1 MKFIDIWQMDKISL
15 YFSIL
20 FSIIGFLISLIFS
33 LLSGNS
39 WMPIVY
45 SVFLSTLVS
54 FILGMSV
61 YLILKNKVPEIIE
74 IFQQNEGGQ
83 NYNDFSEEFGEEQLG
98 DNFIQESDRIEE
110 SPSYENNEG
119 MPVETV
125 VNEASPFQDKK
136 IKNFG
141 DHIIVD
147 KISIKN
153 EPKLMAEAIRT
164 MLSKDEL

>member
-1 MKFIDIWQMDKISL
+1 MDKISI
-15 YFSIL
+15 YFSII
-20 FSIIGFLISLIFS
+20 FSIIGFFISMVFA

-61 YLILKNKVPEIIE
+61 YWILKNKVPEIIE
-74 IFQQNEGGQ
+74 IFQQNVGGQ
-83 NYNDFSEEFGEEQLG
+83 NYSDLSEEFGEEQPG
-98 DNFIQESDRIEE
+98 DDFIQESDRIEE
-110 SPSYENNEG
+110 ASSYENNEG
-119 MPVETV
+119 IPVETV
-125 VNEASPFQDKK
+125 VNEVSPVQDKK

-164 MLSKDEL
+164 MLSKDES